1 MQPLLTEFLLQGM
14 LMNLISH
21 NKQSTSN
28 MDEQMDG
35 LLHEESWLK
44 SRMKVLIE
52 ACEGNSSLLTQV
64 KKLKDAAE
72 KNSL

>member
-1 MQPLLTEFLLQGM
+1 M

-28 MDEQMDG
+28 MDEQLDG
-35 LLHEESWLK
+35 LLHEESWLE

-64 KKLKDAAE
+64 KKLKYAAE

>member
-1 MQPLLTEFLLQGM
+1 
-14 LMNLISH
+14 MNLISH

-28 MDEQMDG
+28 MDEQLDG
-35 LLHEESWLK
+35 LLHEESWLE

-52 ACEGNSSLLTQV
+52 VCEGNSSLLTQV

>member
-1 MQPLLTEFLLQGM
+1 
-14 LMNLISH
+14 MNLISH

-28 MDEQMDG
+28 MDEQLDG
-35 LLHEESWLK
+35 LLHEESWLE